1 MMDKAHKLNSLTGL
15 RFVAAAGIVLLHSGW
30 FGMTAYKVIN
40 LGLFVD
46 LFFILSGFILAYNY
60 PRLDS
65 AGGRGRFLLARFAR
79 LWPAHALGL
88 LLMVLLYKHPTLP
101 VSGIGPSGVAVLNL
115 FMIHSWIP
123 VQNLVFS
130 YNGPSWSI
138 ATEFGFY
145 ILFLFLIQRWERTWH
160 VKLLLTCVLACAL
173 PSLLLLTGLPGEDA
187 SGEILSTAS
196 LGFHPLMKVWEF
208 TAGMSAALL
217 WRQLSPRLRIGA
229 VKGTLLELSAVALVA
244 AVMYIRFQR
253 TVAPQ
258 LLPYVGKIGVMLLFV
273 AGPLALLIV
282 VLANERGW
290 VSRLLGSRPGVLLGE
305 ISYTI
310 YILHFILIHYYSEH
324 FSAFTRLPGWLAYG
338 VFWLIL
344 LTVCHFVYVGFER
357 PVRGWLVGLW
367 PTPGR
372 SDVRPSGVSSAGAPR
387 TLWQRLVDPS
397 RRLLAGEAL
406 MLGCLL
412 LSVVVYATRRH

>member
-1 MMDKAHKLNSLTGL
+1 MMDKTHKLNSLTGL
-15 RFVAAAGIVLLHSGW
+15 RFVAAAGIVLTHSGW
-30 FGMTAYKVIN
+30 FGMTAHKVIN
-40 LGLFVD
+40 LGRFVD

-60 PRLDS
+60 PRLDT

-88 LLMVLLYKHPTLP
+88 LLMVLLYEHPTLP
-101 VSGIGPSGVAVLNL
+101 VRGIGPRGVAVLNL
-115 FMIHSWIP
+115 VMVHSWVP

-130 YNGPSWSI
+130 YNSPSWSI

-160 VKLLLTCVLACAL
+160 VKLLLTCLLACAL
-173 PSLLLLTGLPGEDA
+173 PPLLRLTGWPGEDV
-187 SGEILSTAS
+187 SGEVLSTAC
-196 LGFHPLMKVWEF
+196 LGFHPLMKVCEF
-208 TAGMSAALL
+208 TLGMSAALL
-217 WRQLSPRLRIGA
+217 WRRLSPRLRVGA
-229 VKGTLLELSAVALVA
+229 TWGTLLELSAVALVA
-244 AVMYIRFQR
+244 AVMYIPFQQ
-253 TVAPQ
+253 TVHA
-258 LLPYVGKIGVMLLFV
+258 LLSPYVGNIGGMLFV

-290 VSRLLGSRPGVLLGE
+290 VSRLLGSRSGVLLGE

-324 FSAFTRLPGWLAYG
+324 LGAFARLPGWLAYG

-367 PTPGR
+367 PAPGR
-372 SDVRPSGVSSAGAPR
+372 GDIRPRGVASPAAPR
-387 TLWQRLVDPS
+387 TLWQRLAEPS
-397 RRLLAGEAL
+397 RRLLAGEAVVL
-406 MLGCLL
+406 CCLL
-412 LSVVVYATRRH
+412 ISVVVYATRRH